1 MKHRPSSPRLLIGLA
16 GAATLAGSLIVGST
30 FAAEE
35 SGQSAFDAT
44 QTDAIGQIVREYL
57 LENPEV
63 MIEVFER
70 LEVQQAAAE
79 KQAAQAAIVA
89 NADGLFNDDYSHV
102 YGNPEGD
109 VTIVEFFDYKCGYCK
124 RAVKDIIDAVD
135 EDGNVR
141 LVYKEFPI
149 LSEQSEVAARA
160 AMAAISQ
167 NKYME
172 LHIALMATSGDLDES
187 RILRVAEDAGLDTD
201 RLSQD
206 MKDPGLEAAIE
217 RNHQIAREIGIE
229 GTPAFIIGNRL
240 VAGAVG
246 KERLLE
252 IVAEERAS
260 SS

>member
-1 MKHRPSSPRLLIGLA
+1 MTYRSVSPRLLFGLA
-16 GAATLAGSLIVGST
+16 GASALAGSLVLGST
-30 FAAEE
+30 LATAE
-35 SGQSAFDAT
+35 SAQSEFNSD

-63 MIEVFER
+63 MIEVFDR
-70 LEVQQAAAE
+70 LEVQQAAVE

-89 NADGLFNDDYSHV
+89 NADGLFNDDYSYV

-124 RAVKDIIDAVD
+124 RAVKDILEAVD
-135 EDGNVR
+135 QDGNVR

-149 LSEQSEVAARA
+149 LSEQSELAARA

-172 LHIALMATSGDLDES
+172 LHIALMATSGDLDED
-187 RILRVAEDAGLDTD
+187 RILRVADDAGLDTD
-201 RLSQD
+201 RLRQD
-206 MKDPGLEAAIE
+206 MKDPGIEAAIE
-217 RNHQIAREIGIE
+217 RNHQMAREIGID

-240 VAGAVG
+240 VPGAVG
-246 KERLLE
+246 KDRLLE
-252 IVAEERAS
+252 VVAEERAS